1 MQLVHQFEVAAP
13 LERTWAFFHPARIAL
28 EGAGD
33 LPDDHLGRIR
43 GRSIC
48 LADPR
53 DDGRGRLRPHV
64 GAQERVL
71 ELLPDIASV
80 TAEDRALASAVSATL
95 RLALTS
101 DDGDTRVTLHTE
113 ANVLG
118 KLGQFGQGAIKLAAD
133 SVMKQFAGRVRERL
147 ASQESVAATEPVDR
161 TNRTDRS

>member
-13 LERTWAFFHPARIAL
+13 LERTWAFFQDVPAVAECMPGFERI
-28 EGAGD
+28 EMTEPNTYTGAIRLKVG
-33 LPDDHLGRIR
+33 PLGF
-43 GRSIC
+43 
-48 LADPR
+48 
-53 DDGRGRLRPHV
+53 RLTGNLVRQATDMAEHTATL
-64 GAQERVL
+64 G
-71 ELLPDIASV
+71 V

-101 DDGDTRVTLHTE
+101 GDGDTRVTLHTE

-147 ASQESVAATEPVDR
+147 ASQESVAATEPADR

>member
-13 LERTWAFFHPARIAL
+13 LERTWAFFQDVPAVAECMPGFERRL
-28 EGAGD
+28 KVG
-33 LPDDHLGRIR
+33 PLGF
-43 GRSIC
+43 
-48 LADPR
+48 
-53 DDGRGRLRPHV
+53 RLTGNLVRQATDMAEHTATL
-64 GAQERVL
+64 G
-71 ELLPDIASV
+71 V

-147 ASQESVAATEPVDR
+147 ASQESVAATEPADR